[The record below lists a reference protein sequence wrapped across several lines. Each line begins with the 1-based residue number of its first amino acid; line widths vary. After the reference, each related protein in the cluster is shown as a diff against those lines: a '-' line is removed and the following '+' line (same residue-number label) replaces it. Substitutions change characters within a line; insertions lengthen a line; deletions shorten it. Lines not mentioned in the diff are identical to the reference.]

1 MSRLTKLSRS
11 IKGQVVLITGA
22 ASGMGKATSELF
34 ADEGAITIATDINK
48 KDIEK
53 VVSKINESGK
63 EADSLVLDVGS
74 KDSITECVNKIIARY
89 GKLDILINNAGIA
102 IPTKIDSDDYEL
114 FWDKTHDILLKG
126 QALLVREC
134 LPFLKKSTF
143 PRIVNIS
150 STEGLGAS
158 PNHSPYTSAKHGVIG
173 LTRSLAVELGNFGIT
188 VNCIC
193 PGPINTSMTKKIPQ
207 KEKEIYSKRRVP
219 LRRYGEPEEVA
230 HATLNFC
237 LPSSS
242 FITGAVLQVDG
253 GLTVKRA

>member
-63 EADSLVLDVGS
+63 KADSLVLDVGS

-173 LTRSLAVELGNFGIT
+173 LTRSLAVELGNLGIT

-207 KEKEIYSKRRVP
+207 KDKEIYSKRRVP